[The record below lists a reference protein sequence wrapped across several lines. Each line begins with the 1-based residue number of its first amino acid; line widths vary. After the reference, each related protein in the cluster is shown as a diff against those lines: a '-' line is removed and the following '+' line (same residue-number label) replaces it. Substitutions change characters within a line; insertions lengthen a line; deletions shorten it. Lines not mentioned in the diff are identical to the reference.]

1 MDAVEGIEKPTKS
14 VQATTKPRRKFIGTT
29 SKASSSASSSSSSRP
44 AVRRVANQ
52 VPDDILNDP
61 QLNAAIKGLPANYN
75 FEIHKTIH
83 HIRRDGV
90 KNVALQMPEG
100 LMMYG
105 CAIADI
111 IETFTGALPM
121 LLADVTYGACCI
133 DDYTAKEMGAEMIVH
148 YGHSCLIPVSQ
159 TTLKTLYIFVE
170 IAIDTPHLSLSVRRN
185 FPSSR
190 PAFERLVLGA
200 REAEPGGRVPIFLE
214 TSDEE
219 ARKAS
224 GSNTRQDD
232 VSTSAN
238 AEDEGEIPTRLALVS
253 TIQFVAAIQAL
264 KVDLEEA
271 MPALAKETVETEEEG
286 MLAKVKRGDI
296 GVWRGKYQVTIP
308 QVRPLSPGEVLGCT
322 APKLKDVDALIYVG
336 DGRFHLESIMI
347 ANPTVPAF
355 RYDPYSK
362 KFTRELYEHDEM
374 RGIRG
379 DAVKAGRKGL
389 MESGSG
395 SWAVLLGTLGRQG
408 SLAVLKSVTSSLP
421 PDSTPP
427 LLLLLSEL
435 SPAKLA
441 LLPPEQISTFIQTS
455 CPRLSIDWGYAFSRP
470 LLSPYEA
477 SVAVGRIRGWAGL
490 TLNPLTRGQ
499 TKQTAPAAIASTLEL
514 STSLDKGEGDY
525 PMDFY
530 ADGSLGPWTP
540 RHNPNPRIRA

>member
-1 MDAVEGIEKPTKS
+1 MALPTSQVTEGIEKPEKAAS
-14 VQATTKPRRKFIGTT
+14 SRSRRRFVGS
-29 SKASSSASSSSSSRP
+29 SKASSSRP
-44 AVRRVANQ
+44 LVRRVANQ
-52 VPDDILNDP
+52 VPDDILHDP
-61 QLNAAIKGLPANYN
+61 ALNAAISALPGNYN

-90 KNVALQMPEG
+90 RNVALQMPEG

-111 IETFTGALPM
+111 IESFTGALPM

-159 TTLKTLYIFVE
+159 TTLKTLYVFVE
-170 IAIDTPHLSLSVRRN
+170 IGIDTPHLSLSVRRN

-190 PAFERLVLGA
+190 SAFQRAVLGA
-200 REAEPGGRVPIFLE
+200 ASAQPGSRVQISLE
-214 TSDEE
+214 DSEKVARDEL
-219 ARKAS
+219 
-224 GSNTRQDD
+224 
-232 VSTSAN
+232 
-238 AEDEGEIPTRLALVS
+238 EIAQGVLPTRLALVS

-264 KVDLEEA
+264 RQDLENTMPPLEEEKVD
-271 MPALAKETVETEEEG
+271 KEEEG
-286 MLAKVKRGDI
+286 MIARMKRSDI
-296 GVWRGKYQVTIP
+296 GVWRGRYEVTIP
-308 QVRPLSPGEVLGCT
+308 QVKPLSPGEVLGCT
-322 APKLKDVDALIYVG
+322 APKLNNVDALIYVG

-362 KFTRELYEHDEM
+362 KFTRELYEHKEM
-374 RGIRG
+374 RTLRG
-379 DAVKAGRKGL
+379 DAIKQARKG
-389 MESGSG
+389 MMDHGPG
-395 SWAVLLGTLGRQG
+395 SWAILLGTLGRQG
-408 SLAVLKSVTSSLP
+408 SLAVLRSIQGALP
-421 PDSTPP
+421 PNSTPP

-441 LLPPEQISTFIQTS
+441 LLPPEQVSAFIQTS

-477 SVAVGRIRGWAGL
+477 SVATGRIRGWEGL
-490 TLNPLTRGQ
+490 V
-499 TKQTAPAAIASTLEL
+499 LEG
-514 STSLDKGEGDY
+514 KAEGEGDY

-530 ADGSLGPWTP
+530 SDSSLGPWTP
-540 RHNPNPRIRA
+540 RHKDNVKPLKPKA

>member
-1 MDAVEGIEKPTKS
+1 MDAVEGIDKPTKGTQNTS
-14 VQATTKPRRKFIGTT
+14 EASGSKPKPRKRFVGS
-29 SKASSSASSSSSSRP
+29 SKPSSSRTP
-44 AVRRVANQ
+44 IRKVANQ

-61 QLNAAIKGLPANYN
+61 HLNAAIKGLPGNYN

-90 KNVALQMPEG
+90 KSVALQMPEG

-170 IAIDTPHLSLSVRRN
+170 IAIDTTHLCLSVRRN

-190 PAFERLVLGA
+190 ESFRRLILGA
-200 REAEPGGRVPIFLE
+200 GEAEPGAAVPITLE
-214 TSDEE
+214 ESDQ
-219 ARKAS
+219 RDQKR
-224 GSNTRQDD
+224 TD
-232 VSTSAN
+232 TIH
-238 AEDEGEIPTRLALVS
+238 AEDVKEEDLPTRLALVS
-253 TIQFVAAIQAL
+253 TIQFVASIQNLRDDLDKAMPPPDEVDPSKEEKDGALL
-264 KVDLEEA
+264 KVNKGE
-271 MPALAKETVETEEEG
+271 
-286 MLAKVKRGDI
+286 I
-296 GVWRGKYQVTIP
+296 GVWRGKYEVTIP

-322 APKLKDVDALIYVG
+322 APKLKDVDGLIYVG

-362 KFTRELYEHDEM
+362 KFTRETYEHTEM

-379 DAVKAGRKGL
+379 EAVKTARKGL
-389 MESGSG
+389 VEKGSG

-408 SLAVLKSVTSSLP
+408 SLSVLKSITSTLP
-421 PDSTPP
+421 PDSIPP
-427 LLLLLSEL
+427 LLILLSEL
-435 SPAKLA
+435 SPLKLS
-441 LLPPEQISTFIQTS
+441 LFSHEEISTFIQTS

-477 SVAVGRIRGWAGL
+477 SVASGRVRGWGGL
-490 TLNPLTRGQ
+490 DLAHAVPLNIKGRVKAEEQ
-499 TKQTAPAAIASTLEL
+499 
-514 STSLDKGEGDY
+514 GEGDY

-530 ADGSLGPWTP
+530 SDNSLGPWTP
-540 RHNPNPRIRA
+540 RHKVKA